1 MEKSEKINNYLNSF
15 ASTKDF
21 SGQILDQVKLI
32 RKFLTLR
39 RLEPDMNYLI
49 IDALKALEYSLRGLE
64 WNNNIEKEW
73 NRELKKLHD
82 SFEKLDNGDIIPR
95 LSYKFQEAKIYL
107 DYKFL
112 LRMCLDIGI
121 IDRKIAHENSN
132 IRTDINR

>member
-39 RLEPDMNYLI
+39 RLETDMNYLI
-49 IDALKALEYSLRGLE
+49 ADALKALEYSLRGLE
-64 WNNNIEKEW
+64 WNNNIEKQW
-73 NRELKKLHD
+73 KKELKELYD
-82 SFEKLDNGDIIPR
+82 SFEKTNDGTIVPR

-121 IDRKIAHENSN
+121 IDRKLAHENSD
-132 IRTDINR
+132 IRPDVNR